1 MSGAALLSTDDLDL
15 SIDVNKAKNA
25 FADHLDSLSIVTS
38 YSHAMTNLVIN
49 PATSPPESWYTTL
62 NENLGAGKQHALTWL
77 TDIAPALGAKVPQ
90 TILDYN
96 NTFLIA
102 AGEIRRILTGK
113 TRLTETEQ
121 KEVLDLIEATLDSVN
136 DQKSQVGSIKSKL
149 VTLATDFQA
158 DHDKLVTGQNSAA
171 KAVEL
176 ADSDRVRMEG
186 RIAELQTK
194 LEQTRAK
201 VTASGIGLGLAIFV
215 AVAAFALAAVTGGA
229 GLLVVGAV
237 GVIGIGTAAT
247 FTGIFTH
254 EISELISEIHDE
266 QVRLENKKR
275 QVAALRGITTTV
287 NSLKEKNEAA
297 RTSLTNIQTMWESLA
312 AKLEAVSKNLKKGG
326 EAAELAVKRMNIGA
340 AVNSWNDTAEWAKKI
355 QDLASGTSVQ
365 PVLQHDSLVRA
376 FR

>member
-1 MSGAALLSTDDLDL
+1 M
-15 SIDVNKAKNA
+15 
-25 FADHLDSLSIVTS
+25 
-38 YSHAMTNLVIN
+38 
-49 PATSPPESWYTTL
+49 
-62 NENLGAGKQHALTWL
+62 TWL

-102 AGEIRRILTGK
+102 AAEIQRILNGK
-113 TRLTETEQ
+113 DVLTPGEQ
-121 KEVLDLIEATLDSVN
+121 RQVLDLIEATLDSVN
-136 DQKSQVGSIKSKL
+136 DQESQVASIKSKL
-149 VTLATDFQA
+149 VTLATDFHA

-194 LEQTRAK
+194 LEQTRQK

-229 GLLVVGAV
+229 GLLVVGAI
-237 GVIGIGTAAT
+237 GVIGVGAAAT

-287 NSLKEKNEAA
+287 NSLREKNEAA
-297 RTSLTNIQTMWESLA
+297 KASLTSIQTMWATLA

-326 EAAELAVKRMNIGA
+326 EAATTAAKRMNIA
-340 AVNSWNDTAEWAKKI
+340 TATKSWNDTAEWAKKI